1 MKVGLVIYGSLDI
14 LTGGFVYDR
23 KLVDYSIEQ
32 GASVEIFS
40 LPWRDYAAHLTDN
53 LSNKFLK
60 RLRNAKCDILLEDE
74 LNHPS
79 LLITNRILARSVK
92 YPIISIVHHLRCSE
106 LRSEAAN
113 RFYRILET
121 KYLASTN
128 GFVFNSYT
136 TRDSVEKL
144 GLGPKPYVIAYP
156 GRNSINPG
164 IDPAFII
171 KRAEDNGPLRL
182 LFVGT
187 LIRRKE
193 LHTLLKALSCI
204 PKKEWILRVVGSL
217 ETDKAYGAEILDC
230 IRRFGLADNVTL
242 LGSMSGDK
250 LEAEYRNCHSL
261 AVPSSYEGFGIV
273 YLESMGY
280 GSPPLASTAGA
291 AREIIT
297 DGLNGFLVKPGDVKA
312 IAEKITRLAADRKLL
327 IEMGLAALDHFMAHP
342 TWEQSSEKI
351 FNFMKEMVDRTHV

>member
-1 MKVGLVIYGSLDI
+1 LKVGLVIYGSLDI

-60 RLRNAKCDILLEDE
+60 RLKNGKCDILLEDE

-79 LLITNRILARSVK
+79 LIITNRILARSVK

-121 KYLASTN
+121 KYLASTD
-128 GFVFNSYT
+128 GFVFNSHT

-182 LFVGT
+182 LFVGS

-193 LHTLLKALSCI
+193 LHTLLEALSCI
-204 PKKEWILRVVGSL
+204 RKKEWILRVVGSL
-217 ETDKAYGAEILDC
+217 ETDKAYGAEIQDC
-230 IRRFGLADNVTL
+230 IRRFELADNVTL

-250 LEAEYRNCHSL
+250 LEAEYRSCHSL

-291 AREIIT
+291 AHEIIT

-327 IEMGLAALDHFMAHP
+327 IEMGLAALDHFIAHP